1 MRRWV
6 LVAALLA
13 TIVVTSAE
21 TASAAQY
28 SSSTGRSVAARRM
41 GPIARLIELE
51 RRKNEWLRRVFLGQ

>member
-1 MRRWV
+1 MRRCV

-13 TIVVTSAE
+13 TIVITSAD

-28 SSSTGRSVAARRM
+28 SPRGRAVAARRM

-51 RRKNEWLRRVFLGQ
+51 RRKNEWLRSVFFGG

>member
-6 LVAALLA
+6 LIAALL
-13 TIVVTSAE
+13 TTMVVSTAD

-28 SSSTGRSVAARRM
+28 SPRGRAVAAKRM

-51 RRKNEWLRRVFLGQ
+51 RRKNEWLRSVFFGR

>member
-1 MRRWV
+1 MRRCV

-13 TIVVTSAE
+13 TIVITSAD

-28 SSSTGRSVAARRM
+28 SPRGRTVAARRM

-51 RRKNEWLRRVFLGQ
+51 RRKNEWLRRVFLGG

>member
-6 LVAALLA
+6 LIAALL
-13 TIVVTSAE
+13 TTMVVSSAN

-28 SSSTGRSVAARRM
+28 TPRGRAVAAKRM

-51 RRKNEWLRRVFLGQ
+51 RRKNEWLRSVFFGR